1 MALSELERR
10 VLDFERSWW
19 REAGTKKDAIAAGL
33 GVSSSAYYA
42 MLADL
47 VTRDD
52 ALAYDPLV
60 IRRLRRR
67 DEARRREAFEP
78 RRASSSRRRPE

>member
-1 MALSELERR
+1 MALTKLEKR

-19 REAGTKKDAIAAGL
+19 HEAGTKQDAIRATL
-33 GVSSSAYYA
+33 DVSSSAYYA

-67 DEARRREAFEP
+67 NEARRREAFEP